1 MSHLVITIGCEYG
14 AKGNQIGRKIAED
27 LGFQFYDRNIVDAII
42 HEVGIPGEIMEKV
55 EEGVTIVGKGAEGEE
70 QESFHNTQILQ
81 NVRFMYRK
89 RLSASCRTEN
99 PV

>member
-42 HEVGIPGEIMEKV
+42 HEVGIPGELLEKV
-55 EEGVTIVGKGAEGEE
+55 QKERNE
-70 QESFHNTQILQ
+70 ESFHNTQILQ

>member
-14 AKGNQIGRKIAED
+14 AKGNQIGKQIAED
-27 LGFQFYDRNIVDAII
+27 LGFKFYDRNTVDAII
-42 HEVGIPGEIMEKV
+42 HEVQKERNE
-55 EEGVTIVGKGAEGEE
+55 
-70 QESFHNTQILQ
+70 ESFHNTQILQ

-89 RLSASCRTEN
+89 RLSVSCRTEN